1 MNKNFD
7 SINKLTAD
15 QMRLLAAEHYEVFR
29 KAIAFVNGKSGRR
42 LSSDECADLEQDAY
56 LKACDRACTYDPAK
70 GDLVGWLWQIAHN
83 VACDLLKRKKR
94 QVRLMDGNYYDA
106 ADDDASRQGIDR
118 LSSSERD
125 QLAIVCWSAHDE
137 VLSFEVRRKSRLQK
151 ECWQAAFHTLNEKDQ
166 LLLYMRWDLKLG
178 GEEMAQELHMEHVAL
193 RVALSR
199 AVTRFKAALDARH
212 FQDIDE
218 WTSRYFDKD
227 SPWGQEI
234 DEDETLFG
242 GRSEANG

>member
-70 GDLVGWLWQIAHN
+70 GDIVGWFWQIAHN
-83 VACDLLKRKKR
+83 AACDYLKKKAR
-94 QVRLMDGNYYDA
+94 QVRL
-106 ADDDASRQGIDR
+106 ADDCCFVCGDDGVMQRGLLTR
-118 LSSSERD
+118 SERD
-125 QLAIVCWSAHDE
+125 QLTIAGWCACEDN
-137 VLSFEVRRKSRLQK
+137 LSFENYRKQRLQR
-151 ECWQAAFHTLNEKDQ
+151 ECWCAVFQSLSSRDQ
-166 LLLYMRWDLKLG
+166 LLLHMRWKLKLS
-178 GEEMAQELHMEHVAL
+178 GEEMAQDLQMGHVAL

-199 AVTRFKAALDARH
+199 ALNRFKAELIARH
-212 FQDIDE
+212 YQDIDE
-218 WTSRYFDKD
+218 SSSRN
-227 SPWGQEI
+227 S
-234 DEDETLFG
+234 
-242 GRSEANG
+242 A